1 MHRCSSCA
9 LDCLVCQ
16 SEGHAC
22 LADGGKSV
30 IVKYLTSSKLT
41 KLQLRDAAFRRTL
54 LLQCLIL
61 LHACAH
67 PKHAVNKPP
76 AHQLK
81 EKQVQLCFSHFV
93 VQHVLS
99 DALVPAKSAI
109 IALACTDFLDFSSC
123 NSLYCAHPDDIRL
136 LLMPSKA

>member
-1 MHRCSSCA
+1 M
-9 LDCLVCQ
+9 
-16 SEGHAC
+16 
-22 LADGGKSV
+22 

-54 LLQCLIL
+54 LVQCLIL

-81 EKQVQLCFSHFV
+81 EKQVPLCFSQFV
-93 VQHVLS
+93 MQQVSLIHWFLLS
-99 DALVPAKSAI
+99 QPSLQLALVFWTSAAASASSI
-109 IALACTDFLDFSSC
+109 VHILLTSGNCTCQAGLDLAGSGACST
-123 NSLYCAHPDDIRL
+123 A
-136 LLMPSKA
+136 AAAV

>member
-1 MHRCSSCA
+1 M
-9 LDCLVCQ
+9 
-16 SEGHAC
+16 
-22 LADGGKSV
+22 

-81 EKQVQLCFSHFV
+81 DKQVQLCFIQLIV
-93 VQHVLS
+93 RHVPVPAESAILRH
-99 DALVPAKSAI
+99 ALVDWTSA
-109 IALACTDFLDFSSC
+109 AATASSIV
-123 NSLYCAHPDDIRL
+123 HIL
-136 LLMPSKA
+136 LTSDYRTC